1 MSINTTYLDLCT
13 QVYEI
18 SKPTAPEDELAFYKS
33 YADETSG
40 AILEPMCG
48 TGRFLLPLAKDGY
61 KIEGSDA
68 SEHMLDVLMS
78 KAEQMSLKVNIW
90 KSVASEIP
98 DNKLYS
104 LIFIPSGSFGLITDS
119 NEISKTLKS
128 FYNHLDDSGIL
139 VFEVE
144 TKNAVPELSVWRGSK
159 WLRPD
164 GKMILLSS
172 CASIDGDICS
182 SVAKY
187 ELIDKNKV
195 LQTEVEEYKIKIYEP
210 RPLLELLKTIGFHDV
225 KILKAFD
232 RSNSPTD
239 SDESVV
245 YECKK

>member
-18 SKPTAPEDELAFYKS
+18 SRPTAPEDALDFYKS

-61 KIEGSDA
+61 EIEGSDA
-68 SEHMLDVLMS
+68 SEHMLDVLRS

-104 LIFIPSGSFGLITDS
+104 LIFIPNGSFGLITDS
-119 NEISKTLKS
+119 DDISKTLKS
-128 FYNHLDDSGIL
+128 FYNHLDDNGVL

-144 TKNAVPELSVWRGSK
+144 TKNAVPELGIWRRSK
-159 WLRPD
+159 WVRPD

-187 ELIDKNKV
+187 ELVDKNKV
-195 LQTEVEEYKIKIYEP
+195 LQAEIEEYKIKIYEQGA
-210 RPLLELLKTIGFHDV
+210 LLELLKSIGFYDV
-225 KILKAFD
+225 KIRKAFD
-232 RSNSPTD
+232 RSNGPGD
-239 SDESVV
+239 SDGSII
-245 YECKK
+245 YECRK

>member
-18 SKPTAPEDELAFYKS
+18 SKPTAPEDALAFYKS
-33 YADETSG
+33 YANEASS

-48 TGRFLLPLAKDGY
+48 TGRFLLPLAKDGF

-68 SEHMLDVLMS
+68 SEHMLDVLKN
-78 KAEQMSLKVNIW
+78 KAEQMSLKVDVW
-90 KSVASEIP
+90 ESVASEIP

-104 LIFIPSGSFGLITDS
+104 LIFIPSGSFGLITEPC
-119 NEISKTLKS
+119 EISKTLKS
-128 FYNHLDDSGIL
+128 FYNHLGDSGVL

-144 TKNAVPELSVWRGSK
+144 TKHAIPELGVWRGSK

-172 CASIDGDICS
+172 CASMDGDICS

-187 ELIDKNKV
+187 ELIDKNQV

-210 RPLLELLKTIGFHDV
+210 GSLLELLKSIGFRDV
-225 KILKAFD
+225 KTLKAFD
-232 RSNSPTD
+232 RSNSPSD

-245 YECKK
+245 YECRK

>member
-18 SKPTAPEDELAFYKS
+18 SKPTAPEDALAFYKS
-33 YADETSG
+33 YADETSD

-68 SEHMLDVLMS
+68 SEHMLDVLRS
-78 KAEQMSLKVNIW
+78 KAEQMSLNVNIW

-98 DNKLYS
+98 DNKIYS

-119 NEISKTLKS
+119 DEISKTLKS
-128 FYNHLDDSGIL
+128 FYNHLDDGGVL

-144 TKNAVPELSVWRGSK
+144 TKNAVPELGYVRGSK
-159 WLRPD
+159 WSAGD

-172 CASIDGDICS
+172 CASMDGDICS

-187 ELIDKNKV
+187 ELIDKNQVIK
-195 LQTEVEEYKIKIYEP
+195 TEVEEYKIKIYEP
-210 RPLLELLKTIGFHDV
+210 GTLLELLKSIGFRDV

-232 RSNSPTD
+232 RSIGPGD
-239 SDESVV
+239 SDESVI
-245 YECKK
+245 YECRK

>member
-13 QVYEI
+13 QVYDI
-18 SKPTAPEDELAFYKS
+18 SKPTAPEEPLAFYKS

-68 SEHMLDVLMS
+68 SEHMLDVLRS

-98 DNKLYS
+98 DNKIYS
-104 LIFIPSGSFGLITDS
+104 LIFIPSGSFGLITESD
-119 NEISKTLKS
+119 EISKTLKS
-128 FYNHLDDSGIL
+128 FYNHLDDGGVL

-144 TKNAVPELSVWRGSK
+144 TKHAVPELGYVRGSK
-159 WLRPD
+159 WSAGD

-187 ELIDKNKV
+187 ELIDKNQV
-195 LQTEVEEYKIKIYEP
+195 LQTEIEEYKIKIYEP
-210 RPLLELLKTIGFHDV
+210 GSLLGLLKSIGFNDV

-232 RSNSPTD
+232 RSNGPGD
-239 SDESVV
+239 SDESIV
-245 YECKK
+245 YECRK

>member
-1 MSINTTYLDLCT
+1 N
-13 QVYEI
+13 
-18 SKPTAPEDELAFYKS
+18 
-33 YADETSG
+33 
-40 AILEPMCG
+40 
-48 TGRFLLPLAKDGY
+48 
-61 KIEGSDA
+61 
-68 SEHMLDVLMS
+68 
-78 KAEQMSLKVNIW
+78 VNIW

-104 LIFIPSGSFGLITDS
+104 RIFIPSGSFGLITDS

-128 FYNHLDDSGIL
+128 FYNHLDDNGIL

-144 TKNAVPELSVWRGSK
+144 TKNAVPELGVWRGSK

-195 LQTEVEEYKIKIYEP
+195 IQTEIEEYKIKIYETGK
-210 RPLLELLKTIGFHDV
+210 LLELLKSIGFRDV
-225 KILKAFD
+225 KTLKAFD